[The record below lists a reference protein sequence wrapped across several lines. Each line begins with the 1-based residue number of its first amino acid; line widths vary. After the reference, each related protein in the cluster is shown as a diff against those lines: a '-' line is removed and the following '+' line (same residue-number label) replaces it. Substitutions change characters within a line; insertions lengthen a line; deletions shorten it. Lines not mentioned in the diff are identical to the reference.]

1 MNTATEAPR
10 HRGLLNF
17 SVPLWLCGCV
27 FSLLSSAALAQQ
39 ACEVMALSGEV
50 QRVDGRALAVGDRL
64 DVGTTLRTGAAGRVR
79 LKFGDGSVVVLADRS
94 QLRIDAYAA
103 GATQPRQAE
112 FMLELGLVG
121 QKVSPVAGGTW
132 KVRTPTAVTAVRGT
146 EFIVEVGDDRATAV
160 HVKTGE
166 VDVEPV
172 GAQTRGIKPR
182 YPVRLARSL
191 NATQCDAKECSAP
204 DAWSADK
211 LQRAEQRLGSLD

>member
-1 MNTATEAPR
+1 MRALPLTLPLFMA
-10 HRGLLNF
+10 LLCSGAF
-17 SVPLWLCGCV
+17 
-27 FSLLSSAALAQQ
+27 AEQ
-39 ACEVMALSGEV
+39 ACEVLAVSGEA
-50 QRVDGRALAVGDRL
+50 QRVDGKALAVGDKL

-79 LKFGDGSVVVLADRS
+79 LRFGDGSVLVLADKS
-94 QLRIDAYAA
+94 QLRIDAYSA
-103 GATQPRQAE
+103 GTAKPREAE

-166 VDVEPV
+166 VDVEPI

-182 YPVRLARSL
+182 YPVRLAKTL
-191 NATQCDAKECSAP
+191 NGTQCDAKECTAP
-204 DAWSADK
+204 IAWAAEK
-211 LQRAEQRLGSLD
+211 VQRIEQRLGSLD